1 MAHLELPKTV
11 FGEDARLVD
20 SSSLDLH
27 RLFMVQFP
35 EQLIVDLRGWG
46 GFAVMLVSMV
56 MMVGMMVGMVARGPD
71 SDVLL
76 PPAPPKR
83 PREPG
88 DELDEEAL
96 VGAGMLIVGP
106 DGCTLNVC
114 LACEVLAHLRSEPT
128 LVLAVGSPRSSQH
141 PDVAAL
147 LREVDLL
154 TETAA
159 VARAPP
165 PPPLS
170 RGGVPFLLASVCGAF
185 RRGPGSSM
193 PRASTPS

>member
-1 MAHLELPKTV
+1 
-11 FGEDARLVD
+11 
-20 SSSLDLH
+20 
-27 RLFMVQFP
+27 MVQFP

-46 GFAVMLVSMV
+46 GLAV
-56 MMVGMMVGMVARGPD
+56 MMVGMVVRGPD
-71 SDVLL
+71 NDVHLPGDRAA

-88 DELDEEAL
+88 DDLDEEAL
-96 VGAGMLIVGP
+96 VGAGILIGP
-106 DGCTLNVC
+106 DGRTLNVC
-114 LACEVLAHLRSEPT
+114 LACEVLAYLRSEPT
-128 LVLAVGSPRSSQH
+128 LVLAMGSPRSSQH
-141 PDVAAL
+141 PDIAAL
-147 LREVDLL
+147 LREVDPL
-154 TETAA
+154 TETCST
-159 VARAPP
+159 P

>member
-1 MAHLELPKTV
+1 
-11 FGEDARLVD
+11 
-20 SSSLDLH
+20 
-27 RLFMVQFP
+27 MVQFP

-46 GFAVMLVSMV
+46 GLAV
-56 MMVGMMVGMVARGPD
+56 MMVGMVARGPD
-71 SDVLL
+71 NDVHLPGDRAA

-88 DELDEEAL
+88 DDLDEEAL
-96 VGAGMLIVGP
+96 VGAGMLIGP
-106 DGCTLNVC
+106 DSRTLNVC
-114 LACEVLAHLRSEPT
+114 LACEVLAYLRSEPT
-128 LVLAVGSPRSSQH
+128 LVLAMGSPRSSQH
-141 PDVAAL
+141 PDIAAL

-154 TETAA
+154 TETCST
-159 VARAPP
+159 P

-170 RGGVPFLLASVCGAF
+170 RGGGVPFLLASVCGAF